1 LKKDYVKEILVL
13 KSAFSIV
20 DQMFEQE
27 IENAEIIKKNWFRHL
42 FCWRGSLNIK
52 EPETLNK
59 FIIGIM
65 DPFKDKEDD
74 DMIRKREEEYHEA
87 EKERK
92 RETDEYLKKKK
103 EKQDKIELEKELWKQ
118 EMKDKNIVCW
128 PFFYS
133 VYNEKK
139 AEQNRFEEWKKEQ
152 LQLKVSD
159 NESLKKDALKKDDLV
174 KDVLVKDDLVKDAL
188 PKDDLKKEK
197 DALVRKIV
205 RTESLEHIWNNS
217 ELEKQK
223 KENHH
228 LTLQVKHFEELIERS
243 NKENESINQEMFFLR
258 DLLNKKT
265 AENDVLEINDSKSEC
280 EDNIILENIDFLNN
294 DSNND
299 NND

>member
-1 LKKDYVKEILVL
+1 
-13 KSAFSIV
+13 
-20 DQMFEQE
+20 MFEQE

-74 DMIRKREEEYHEA
+74 DMIRKREEEYQEA

-92 RETDEYLKKKK
+92 RESDEYFKKKK

-133 VYNEKK
+133 VYDEKK

-152 LQLKVSD
+152 LQLKVSA
-159 NESLKKDALKKDDLV
+159 N
-174 KDVLVKDDLVKDAL
+174 L
-188 PKDDLKKEK
+188 PKDDLKKDDLKK
-197 DALVRKIV
+197 DDSVKDKDHYQTFSISSSNRKIERPESLVRS
-205 RTESLEHIWNNS
+205 ESLERIWNDS

-223 KENHH
+223 KDNYN
-228 LTLQVKHFEELIERS
+228 LTLQIKNFEELIQRS
-243 NKENESINQEMFFLR
+243 NKEKSLLQ

-265 AENDVLEINDSKSEC
+265 VENELLTKNIELEKNDELEIIDSKSEY
-280 EDNIILENIDFLNN
+280 EDNIILENIDFTTENN
-294 DSNND
+294 DIFDND
-299 NND
+299 